1 MEISTKGEASNHS
14 LAHNMAAVDVAQNSR
29 SEMCGSNIDA
39 NDEKPLGRLAVSVSE
54 GEKNAML
61 NSTKIT
67 IHSSSNGSLKRDLNA
82 QVMLVSG
89 EENLNCQ
96 SEDSGPVK
104 RPRLDKRISSLENEL
119 DNSTSIPSRTGS
131 PTPIVNGDIKG
142 DSRNKLMD
150 KLLDRDLH
158 LPLNGVCGI
167 DTSEL
172 DLLASDGERLSSSKA
187 SSPDLFGS
195 ETNSDFGKYLE
206 ESDTDTGLFS
216 DVLQG
221 DLRID
226 PMENGT
232 EGNHPVT
239 PKMPAFSAGSYN
251 DSITNEKGVASGTT
265 EQQGKIPIPPSVRPE
280 PQRPHEGAL
289 LGQYNATVNRNA
301 VAVNAAWSSTNT
313 VTQGSKAGYGPQ
325 RFAPDVQQKLSVTPQ
340 QGNLSLHAG
349 NRSHIENKRGMEPQ
363 GIAVQKTAF
372 QHQNIQ
378 TNTQQVIA
386 IRNASALP
394 APQIPSTVNC
404 MVPGIRG
411 SGMQHPSSAPPP
423 YPGGQQ
429 IPAVQTRVNAD
440 GSRGMQPPVWS
451 PSGVQQMQVPVA
463 QHAGSRTQPGSQKV
477 NPAGFQTG
485 SLHSS
490 MPASQVPAGP
500 QNVSGWQAQYP
511 DVRSHSTPTQG
522 TATYDGSSTSQ
533 GRQPSASTPPPY
545 PHPPLHPAGKNVMP
559 SPGTMAGSLEF
570 ATTPP
575 GQGKQPDA
583 TGPQVVSLKPY
594 RCRWAACFR

>member
-1 MEISTKGEASNHS
+1 MTAGQ
-14 LAHNMAAVDVAQNSR
+14 VDLAQNSR

-39 NDEKPLGRLAVSVSE
+39 NVEKPLGRLAASVSE

-82 QVMLVSG
+82 QVMHVSG

-96 SEDSGPVK
+96 SDDCGPVK

-119 DNSTSIPSRTGS
+119 DNSSSIPSRTGS

-142 DSRNKLMD
+142 DSGNKLMD
-150 KLLDRDLH
+150 KLLDKDLH

-167 DTSEL
+167 DASEL

-239 PKMPAFSAGSYN
+239 PKIPAFSAGSYS
-251 DSITNEKGVASGTT
+251 DSIPNEKGVASGTT

-289 LGQYNATVNRNA
+289 LGQYNATVNRNP
-301 VAVNAAWSSTNT
+301 VAVSAAWSSTNT

-325 RFAPDVQQKLSVTPQ
+325 RFAPDVQQKMSVSPQ
-340 QGNLSLHAG
+340 YVNLSLHAG
-349 NRSHIENKRGMEPQ
+349 NRSLVENKRGIEPQ
-363 GIAVQKTAF
+363 GIIVQKPAF

-378 TNTQQVIA
+378 TNTQQVIP
-386 IRNASALP
+386 IRNTSALH
-394 APQIPSTVNC
+394 S
-404 MVPGIRG
+404 
-411 SGMQHPSSAPPP
+411 SGLSQNALPSSAPPP
-423 YPGGQQ
+423 YPVGQQ
-429 IPAVQTRVNAD
+429 IPAVQTRVND
-440 GSRGMQPPVWS
+440 DVGKGIQPHMWS
-451 PSGVQQMQVPVA
+451 PSGVQQTQVPVA
-463 QHAGSRTQPGSQKV
+463 QYAGSRTQPGSQKV
-477 NPAGFQTG
+477 NPASFQAG
-485 SLHSS
+485 SPHSS
-490 MPASQVPAGP
+490 MPASQVLAGP
-500 QNVSGWQAQYP
+500 QNVSGWQAQ

-522 TATYDGSSTSQ
+522 AATSTPQS
-533 GRQPSASTPPPY
+533 RQPSASTPPPY
-545 PHPPLHPAGKNVMP
+545 PHPSLPPAGKNIMP

-570 ATTPP
+570 AATPP
-575 GQGKQPDA
+575 GQGKKSDA
-583 TGPQVVSLKPY
+583 TGPQVVSLRPY
-594 RCRWAACFR
+594 RCRWATCVR